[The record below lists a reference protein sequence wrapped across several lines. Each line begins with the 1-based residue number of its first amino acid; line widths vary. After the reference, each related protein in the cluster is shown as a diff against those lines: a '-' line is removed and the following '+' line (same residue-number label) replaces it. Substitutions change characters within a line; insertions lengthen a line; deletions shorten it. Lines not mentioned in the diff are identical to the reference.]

1 MPDSGAYNAAGK
13 YDMSGVP
20 RQPTAYEQE
29 IVNETLQEFAQLQ
42 VYRHTFA
49 AHWEEVAELILPT
62 SRNTFEYGTF
72 NWQGQKKT
80 DRQVDATGMMALSK
94 FASIC
99 NSLLTPKNMIW
110 HGLRA
115 DDDYVMKDRATK
127 LWFEQATKILFALRY
142 AQYSGFAGQITD
154 CYTQLGAFG
163 TKGLFIDEFDTTQHP
178 YQQGIR
184 YKSIPL
190 GELFIREN
198 HQGIVDG
205 FCRWFR
211 LTAMQTYQKWGKERF
226 PPTLKPA
233 LEKNSQQLYDFVHRV
248 CPRSDY
254 DPDRLDARGKPW
266 ASYYVSL
273 TDKILLSEGGYRKF
287 PAAIS
292 RYAQT
297 PGETYGRSPAMM
309 VLPSLKTLNAE
320 KRTFLKA
327 GHRAADPVLLTTDDG
342 LVDPSLR
349 PGALNK
355 GGMSADGKP
364 LIGTIPVGKIEIT
377 KEMMAEERA
386 LIEDA
391 FLVNLFQLALNLK
404 DLPQMTATQVIEI
417 TNQKGILLAPTV
429 GNQEDDLGHMIE
441 RELDVAMAIGAFRN
455 YPMPPRLK
463 EARGAYKV
471 VYTSPLSKAARAQ
484 NAAGFMRSVEFSKEL
499 INITQDPS
507 HLDWANFDVA
517 MPEMADIAGVLPSW
531 TASNEE
537 IAKKRKARADAIA
550 KQQQIQAMPAQ
561 AAMIKANAAAAKAG
575 QVPPGQLPA
584 EGGPPLAQQLQ
595 GA

>member
-1 MPDSGAYNAAGK
+1 M
-13 YDMSGVP
+13 
-20 RQPTAYEQE
+20 QT
-29 IVNETLQEFAQLQ
+29 
-42 VYRHTFA
+42 YRHTFA
-49 AHWEEVAELILPT
+49 AQWEEVAELILPT
-62 SRNTFEYGTF
+62 SRNTFEYGNF
-72 NWQGQKKT
+72 NWPGTKKT

-94 FASIC
+94 FSAIC

-115 DDDYVMKDRATK
+115 NDDYVMKDRATR
-127 LWFEQATKILFALRY
+127 LWFENATKILFSLRY
-142 AQYSGFAGQITD
+142 SAYSGFASQISD

-163 TKGLFIDEFDTTQHP
+163 TKGMFVDEFDQTQHP
-178 YQQGIR
+178 FKTGIR
-184 YKSIPL
+184 YHSIPL
-190 GELFIREN
+190 GELFIRKN

-211 LTAMQTYQKWGKERF
+211 LTARQCYQQFGEDKF
-226 PPTLKPA
+226 PEVLRTA
-233 LEKNSQQLYDFVHRV
+233 LESRSETLYDFLHRV
-248 CPRSDY
+248 CPQNEY
-254 DPDRLDARGKPW
+254 DPSRLDSKGKPW
-266 ASYYVSL
+266 ASYYLSL
-273 TDKILLSEGGYRKF
+273 NAKTLLKEGGYRTF

-292 RYAQT
+292 TYAT
-297 PGETYGRSPAMM
+297 APGEVFGRSPAMM

-342 LVDPSLR
+342 ITDGASLR

-355 GGMSADGKP
+355 GGMSPDGKP
-364 LIGTIPVGKIEIT
+364 LVGVLPVGSIQIS
-377 KEMMAEERA
+377 KEMMAEEKA

-441 RELDVAMAIGAFRN
+441 REMDVAMAIGAFRN

-463 EARGAYKV
+463 EANGEYKI

-507 HLDWANFDVA
+507 HLDWADLDTA
-517 MPEMADIAGVLPSW
+517 MPEIADINGSPPSW
-531 TASNEE
+531 TASDEQ
-537 IAKKRKARADAIA
+537 IAQKRKARQQALQA
-550 KQQQIQAMPAQ
+550 QQQIQALPAQ
-561 AAMIKANAAAAKAG
+561 AAMVKAQAVAAKAG
-575 QVPPGQLPA
+575 QVPPGQSPA
-584 EGGPPLAQQLQ
+584 QPGPPLTQPA
-595 GA
+595 

>member
-1 MPDSGAYNAAGK
+1 VPTYNLPITARIPDK
-13 YDMSGVP
+13 
-20 RQPTAYEQE
+20 REEE
-29 IVNETLQEFAQLQ
+29 IVHDSLQEFAQLQ
-42 VYRHTFA
+42 TYRHTFA

-80 DRQVDATGMMALSK
+80 DRQVDATGMMALAK
-94 FASIC
+94 FSAIC
-99 NSLLTPKNMIW
+99 NSLLTPKNMMW

-115 DDDYVMKDRATK
+115 DDDYVMKDRATR
-127 LWFEQATKILFALRY
+127 LWFEQATKILFGLRY
-142 AQYSGFAGQITD
+142 AQYSGFAGQISD

-163 TKGLFIDEFDTTQHP
+163 TKGMFVDEFDTAQYP

-184 YKSIPL
+184 YRSIPL
-190 GELFIREN
+190 GELFIRKN
-198 HQGIVDG
+198 HQRIVDG

-211 LTAMQTYQKWGKERF
+211 LTAVQCYQKFGPERF

-233 LEKNSQQLYDFVHRV
+233 LEKGSQQLYDFLHRV

-254 DPDRLDARGKPW
+254 DRERLDERGKPW
-266 ASYYVSL
+266 ASYYLSL
-273 TDKILLSEGGYRKF
+273 TDKCLLSEGGYRKF

-292 RYAQT
+292 TYADA
-297 PGETYGRSPAMM
+297 PGEDYGRSPAMM

-342 LVDPSLR
+342 IVDPSLR
-349 PGALNK
+349 PGSLNK
-355 GGMSADGKP
+355 GGMSTDGKP
-364 LIGTIPVGKIEIT
+364 LIGTIPIGNIQIS
-377 KEMMAEERA
+377 KEMMAEEKA

-455 YPMPPRLK
+455 YPMPPRLR
-463 EARGAYKV
+463 EARGSYKV

-507 HLDWANFDVA
+507 HLDWADLDVA
-517 MPEMADIAGVLPSW
+517 MPEIADINGSPPSW
-531 TASNEE
+531 TASDDK
-537 IAKKRKARADAIA
+537 IAQKRKNRAAALQAQQDVQALPA
-550 KQQQIQAMPAQ
+550 KAAMMKAQ
-561 AAMIKANAAAAKAG
+561 AVAAKAG
-575 QVPPGQLPA
+575 MVPPGQQPA
-584 EGGPPLAQQLQ
+584 EAGPPLTQ

>member
-1 MPDSGAYNAAGK
+1 MIDYKLSP
-13 YDMSGVP
+13 VP
-20 RQPTAYEQE
+20 RIIGRYEEE
-29 IVNETLQEFAQLQ
+29 IVAECLQEFAQLQ

-49 AHWEEVAELILPT
+49 AQWEEVAELILPT
-62 SRNTFEYGTF
+62 SRNTFEYGNY
-72 NWQGQKKT
+72 NWPGGKKT
-80 DRQVDATGMMALSK
+80 QQQIDATGMMALSK
-94 FASIC
+94 FSSIC

-110 HGLRA
+110 HGLKA
-115 DDDYVMKDRATK
+115 DDDYVMKDRPTR
-127 LWFEQATKILFALRY
+127 LWFEQATKILFNLRY
-142 AQYSGFAGQITD
+142 AQYSGFAGQISD

-163 TKGLFIDEFDTTQHP
+163 TKGMFIDEFDTAQHP
-178 YQQGIR
+178 YQLGIR

-190 GELFIREN
+190 GELFIRKN

-211 LTAMQTYQKWGKERF
+211 LTARQCYQKWGPERF
-226 PPTLKPA
+226 PETLRGA
-233 LEKNSQQLYDFVHRV
+233 LEKGSETPFDFLHRV
-248 CPRSDY
+248 CPRTDY
-254 DPDRLDARGKPW
+254 DPQRIDEKGKPW
-266 ASYYVSL
+266 ASYYLSL
-273 TDKILLSEGGYRKF
+273 SGRSLLSEGGYRKF

-292 RYAQT
+292 TYAT
-297 PGETYGRSPAMM
+297 APGEDYGRSPAMM

-320 KRTFLKA
+320 KRTFLKQ
-327 GHRAADPVLLTTDDG
+327 GHRAVDPVLLGADDG
-342 LVDPSLR
+342 IIDFSMR

-355 GGMSADGKP
+355 GAMSADGRP
-364 LIGTIPVGKIEIT
+364 LVGVLPSGNVQIS
-377 KEMMAEERA
+377 KEMMAEEKA

-455 YPMPPRLK
+455 YPMPPRLR
-463 EARGAYKV
+463 EAKGSYKV

-507 HLDWANFDVA
+507 HLDWADLDVA
-517 MPEMADIAGVLPSW
+517 MPEIADINGSPPSW
-531 TASNEE
+531 TSSDEK
-537 IAKKRKARADAIA
+537 IAEKRKARANALA
-550 KQQQIQAMPAQ
+550 VQQKIQQMPAE
-561 AAMIKANAAAAKAG
+561 AAMMKAQAVQAKAG
-575 QVPPGQLPA
+575 MVPPAQQPA
-584 EGGPPLAQQLQ
+584 QPGPPLTQQMQ
-595 GA
+595 AA